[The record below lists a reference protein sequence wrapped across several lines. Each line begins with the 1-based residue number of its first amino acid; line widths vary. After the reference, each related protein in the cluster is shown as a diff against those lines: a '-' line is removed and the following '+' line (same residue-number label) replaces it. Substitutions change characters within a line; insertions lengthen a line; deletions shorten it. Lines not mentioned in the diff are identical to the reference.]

1 MEEDRGAQRGRR
13 ISKRLGWPAQ
23 GVQRQS
29 GLTPPQVVV
38 PNAVAMTHVWRSG
51 QLEGVDYLP
60 PSGRSRDETQVV
72 RLRDKPLPAETSCR
86 SYSQLLKLSPS
97 LELIIANCSKR
108 YNVDLFH
115 SFNVGY

>member
-1 MEEDRGAQRGRR
+1 MGEDRGGQRGRR

-38 PNAVAMTHVWRSG
+38 PNTVAMTHIWRSG
-51 QLEGVDYLP
+51 QLEGVDYLL

-72 RLRDKPLPAETSCR
+72 RLRDKPLPAGPTLSC
-86 SYSQLLKLSPS
+86 S
-97 LELIIANCSKR
+97 
-108 YNVDLFH
+108 
-115 SFNVGY
+115 SFPPV